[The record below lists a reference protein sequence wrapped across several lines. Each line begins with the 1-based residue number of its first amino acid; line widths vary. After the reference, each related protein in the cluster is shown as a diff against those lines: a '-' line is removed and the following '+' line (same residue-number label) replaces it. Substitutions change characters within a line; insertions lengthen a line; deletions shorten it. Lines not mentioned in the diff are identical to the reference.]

1 MTKMHGTNQEW
12 SGNFKKPLPCLV
24 NKFKTTTKFFFFR
37 KTKKIICRWQ
47 SKTQTFLRFT

>member
-24 NKFKTTTKFFFFR
+24 NKFKTTTKFFFLER
-37 KTKKIICRWQ
+37 LKKLFADGNPRL
-47 SKTQTFLRFT
+47 KLF